1 MVGVDPIPALTAIAV
16 LLLLALVMRWV
27 FAPSRPR
34 RGMPVNASDARELGL
49 LSVVLTVP
57 RTEGPEV
64 RTRLEGAGIRCSLS
78 RRDDGRVDVLVFTG
92 DQTKARLLLS

>member
-1 MVGVDPIPALTAIAV
+1 MDPIPALTAIVV

-49 LSVVLTVP
+49 LSVVSTIA
-57 RTEGPEV
+57 RSEGAA
-64 RTRLEGAGIRCSLS
+64 TKNRLESAGIRCSIS
-78 RRDDGRVDVLVFTG
+78 RRDDGRVDVLVFSG
-92 DQTKARLLLS
+92 DQTRARMLLNS